1 MNLKNGE
8 ALTIYGWFT
17 GSIIVS
23 QIFGAVLGDLII
35 GNKKSIIVGGIIQT
49 VSLFVLCASPITFL
63 YLGLILVVLGSGF
76 YTPNILSNF
85 GKTCLK
91 KARYLDSGFTLFYL
105 AITLG
110 SFLGILLIGYLGN
123 TYGFKVGFIVSGI
136 LMLISILPILITEEN
151 KLSNFKPN
159 RLSKSK
165 NLSNIFIATI
175 ALGLFWGL
183 YEISSIQFFD
193 IQLKLNEVQTLN
205 IPDYLW
211 QSINSIIIV
220 PISIIA
226 FILWTYFGF
235 SQFLKLTL
243 GFIFGAIAFWF
254 MFLIPETPTKSHFF
268 NYLTS
273 LLFLGIAEILVTPI
287 VYAILTKY
295 SNPKYLAILFS
306 LVFLS
311 VKLISIVFSYFNDKF
326 YDKPIIGLETGII
339 GMFSI
344 GIGLIAFVLF
354 KKTEPTKES
363 VENE

>member
-1 MNLKNGE
+1 M
-8 ALTIYGWFT
+8 
-17 GSIIVS
+17 
-23 QIFGAVLGDLII
+23 
-35 GNKKSIIVGGIIQT
+35 
-49 VSLFVLCASPITFL
+49 
-63 YLGLILVVLGSGF
+63 
-76 YTPNILSNF
+76 
-85 GKTCLK
+85 
-91 KARYLDSGFTLFYL
+91 
-105 AITLG
+105 
-110 SFLGILLIGYLGN
+110 LIGHLGN

-136 LMLISILPILITEEN
+136 LMLISILPILITTEN
-151 KLSNFKPN
+151 KLSNLKPN
-159 RLSKSK
+159 RPPKSK

-175 ALGLFWGL
+175 AFGLFWGL

-193 IQLKLNEVQTLN
+193 IQLKLNEVQTIN

-211 QSINSIIIV
+211 QSINLIIIV

-226 FILWTYFGF
+226 FILWTYFSF
-235 SQFLKLTL
+235 SKFFKLIL
-243 GFIFGAIAFWF
+243 GFIFGAIAFWI
-254 MFLIPETPTKSHFF
+254 MFSIPETPTKWHFV

-311 VKLISIVFSYFNDKF
+311 VKLISVVFSYFNDKF
-326 YDKPIIGLETGII
+326 YDEPIIGLETGII

-354 KKTEPTKES
+354 RKIEPTKERL
-363 VENE
+363 ENK